1 MIAVVIF
8 GPFTLVD
15 YIQTLLYIYIYIYNY
30 ELLLLL
36 LMWVAKCRKNQ
47 KHFFFNSVT
56 PTVSEPTRLCWQLV
70 REFCDVCGGIWTR
83 VMDNLTI
90 WK

>member
-15 YIQTLLYIYIYIYNY
+15 YIQTLLYIYIYNY

-70 REFCDVCGGIWTR
+70 REFCDVCGGGSGRESWIT
-83 VMDNLTI
+83 
-90 WK
+90 